1 MINLSTEVLEAR
13 KIQLLLLQELLKVCN
28 EHNLKIFAAYG
39 TLLGA
44 IRHKGFIPWDD
55 DIDMDMLR
63 PDYDKLVS
71 IAPKAFQPPLFFQ
84 EAHTDKNYFKGHAQL
99 RYDGTTAIRPD
110 DMNAPFH
117 QGIFIDIFVMD
128 AVPACDPKKEKLIK
142 ETRNIFAYLRNKHK
156 YNPHNP
162 IKKIERFFRWRQFL
176 HTPDIELYDR
186 FENMFRQY
194 KLEECAQVG
203 PLSLTPY
210 STNSYHRKEC
220 YADTL
225 WGPFEHLQIPIPV
238 EYHEILSEEF
248 GPNYMTPIQ
257 APNSHGTL
265 LIDAH
270 MSYIDYIKKN
280 KPTLSQKIKNK
291 IRKKIRKLKA
301 LGK

>member
-142 ETRNIFAYLRNKHK
+142 ETRNIFAYLRNKYK

-162 IKKIERFFRWRQFL
+162 INL
-176 HTPDIELYDR
+176 
-186 FENMFRQY
+186 N
-194 KLEECAQVG
+194 
-203 PLSLTPY
+203 
-210 STNSYHRKEC
+210 NS
-220 YADTL
+220 
-225 WGPFEHLQIPIPV
+225 
-238 EYHEILSEEF
+238 
-248 GPNYMTPIQ
+248 
-257 APNSHGTL
+257 
-265 LIDAH
+265 
-270 MSYIDYIKKN
+270 
-280 KPTLSQKIKNK
+280 
-291 IRKKIRKLKA
+291 
-301 LGK
+301 

>member
-1 MINLSTEVLEAR
+1 
-13 KIQLLLLQELLKVCN
+13 
-28 EHNLKIFAAYG
+28 
-39 TLLGA
+39 
-44 IRHKGFIPWDD
+44 
-55 DIDMDMLR
+55 
-63 PDYDKLVS
+63 
-71 IAPKAFQPPLFFQ
+71 
-84 EAHTDKNYFKGHAQL
+84 
-99 RYDGTTAIRPD
+99 
-110 DMNAPFH
+110 
-117 QGIFIDIFVMD
+117 MD

-142 ETRNIFAYLRNKHK
+142 ETRNIFAYLRNKYK

-176 HTPDIELYDR
+176 HTPDMELYDR

-194 KLEECAQVG
+194 KLEECDQVG